1 MTAAFV
7 RSTGHRDRGKA
18 VAMIVGQLVS
28 EVVLQTDLM
37 DQALEAGWV
46 RGGMCEGI
54 MRMIVVK

>member
-1 MTAAFV
+1 MN
-7 RSTGHRDRGKA
+7 
-18 VAMIVGQLVS
+18 MIVGQLVS